1 MDCRSGDKSAGVL
14 IMRDGEPVW
23 SDVEME
29 WTEK

>member
-1 MDCRSGDKSAGVL
+1 MDGEVSVGVL
-14 IMRDGEPVW
+14 IMRDGESIW